1 MWVIFARAPPPDAQV
16 WPGRRVLAL
25 VDAVAWPA
33 AWAAWLLGL
42 SVPLG
47 LSGQCALAWCG
58 LAAVR
63 RAVRALGEN
72 HRYHFTTWR
81 WGRWVALALLFGYA
95 LKLAAVFASSR

>member
-1 MWVIFARAPPPDAQV
+1 MMWVIFARAPPPDVQV

-42 SVPLG
+42 QVPLG
-47 LSGQCALAWCG
+47 LAGQFALAYCG
-58 LAAVR
+58 VAALRRAIRAAVH
-63 RAVRALGEN
+63 N

-81 WGRWVALALLFGYA
+81 WGRWLLLALAFGYA
-95 LKLAAVFASSR
+95 LKLAVLLSV

>member
-16 WPGRRVLAL
+16 WPGRRLLAL

-47 LSGQCALAWCG
+47 LAGQCALACCG
-58 LAAVR
+58 VAALR
-63 RAVRALGEN
+63 RAHRAVVQN
-72 HRYHFTTWR
+72 HRYHFTTWH
-81 WGRWVALALLFGYA
+81 WGRWVVLALVFGYA
-95 LKLAAVFASSR
+95 LKLAALLSA

>member
-1 MWVIFARAPPPDAQV
+1 MWMIFARAPPPDAQV

-25 VDAVAWPA
+25 IDAVAWPA

-47 LSGQCALAWCG
+47 LAGHFALACCG
-58 LAAVR
+58 IAALK
-63 RAVRALGEN
+63 RASRAIVQN

-81 WGRWVALALLFGYA
+81 WGRWLVLGLLFGYA
-95 LKLAAVFASSR
+95 LKMAVLLRG